1 MAWYNFRWG
10 KGGDSIKTGVQNP
23 MPSAPT
29 IVEDFDVAM
38 TQSAFWASV
47 RLLTETVAAMPLV
60 CFESNPETTVKQP
73 RADYDLWRLLN
84 YRPNRYQTRIEF
96 FESMMLNLVT
106 WGNSYV
112 TIERLG
118 SRIVSLIVLPSSQ
131 TEAVLLADGSIVY
144 QHTDANSNVKVFSE
158 NSIWHVKIFGNG
170 IVGLSPLGYAGNSL
184 GLSKNLSDRQS
195 TLSANGG
202 KTNGILTVD
211 QALTPQQ
218 KIAIEESFAG
228 LNEGNKDRLFV
239 LEAGLTYQQTS
250 LSPTDQQLLESR
262 RFSIEDIARFM
273 GVPSV
278 LINDQNTSTW
288 GSGIAEINTGFLK
301 LNLKPY
307 LERIEASI
315 KRHLMPS
322 SDWETIDI
330 EFNFDS
336 LLRADSATRAETASK
351 QINSGQKTPNEVRAS
366 EGLAPAESGGDTIY
380 LNGSLVPAGTQQR
393 QIQADAN
400 NGA

>member
-10 KGGDSIKTGVQNP
+10 KGGDSVKTGIQNP
-23 MPSAPT
+23 MPSTPT
-29 IVEDFDVAM
+29 IVKDFDAAM

-60 CFESNPETTVKQP
+60 CFESDAATTVKQP

-84 YRPNRYQTRIEF
+84 YQPNRYQTRIEF

-106 WGNSYV
+106 WGNAYM

-118 SRIVSLIVLPSSQ
+118 SRIVSVIVLPSSQ
-131 TEAVLLADGSIVY
+131 TEAVLLADGSVVY
-144 QHTDANSNVKVFSE
+144 QYTDANSNIKVYSE
-158 NSIWHVKIFGNG
+158 DSIWHVKIFGNG
-170 IVGLSPLGYAGNSL
+170 IVGLSPLGYAGNTL
-184 GLSKNLSDRQS
+184 GLSKNLSDRQA

-211 QALTPQQ
+211 QALKPEQ
-218 KIAIEESFAG
+218 KAQIQESFAG
-228 LNEGNKDRLFV
+228 LNEGNQDRLFV
-239 LEAGLTYQQTS
+239 LEAGFNYQQTG

-315 KRHLMPS
+315 KRHLMPR

-336 LLRADSATRAETASK
+336 LLRADSA
-351 QINSGQKTPNEVRAS
+351 
-366 EGLAPAESGGDTIY
+366 
-380 LNGSLVPAGTQQR
+380 
-393 QIQADAN
+393 
-400 NGA
+400 